1 MTKRMVMVHEKADDA
16 ARQIARSLDQFYS
29 VLQLVFEFF
38 QTILENQTL
47 RIEKM
52 ALATETNLLKK
63 FKCNMIVN

>member
-1 MTKRMVMVHEKADDA
+1 MVLVHEKADDA

>member
-1 MTKRMVMVHEKADDA
+1 MTKRMVLVHAKADDA

-29 VLQLVFEFF
+29 VLPLVFEFF